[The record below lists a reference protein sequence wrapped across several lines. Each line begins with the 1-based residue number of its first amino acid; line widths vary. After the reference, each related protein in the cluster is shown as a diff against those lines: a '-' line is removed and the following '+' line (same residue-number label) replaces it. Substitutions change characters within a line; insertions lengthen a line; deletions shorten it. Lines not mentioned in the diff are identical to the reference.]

1 MGAMD
6 LDDSISVTS
15 TVDDNDPDAVWE
27 VKQILAEGQFEG
39 ETRYLIEWEGFP
51 LHSATWEPKRQFQD
65 GQDTL
70 LKHWALTKEKQRQGT
85 APRFHID
92 EWRLAAI
99 SQVRDKYARHDMRN
113 RERKRR
119 GLETTR
125 LEPTLEK
132 CIAAIK
138 AAAAGQPKTA
148 GHVGDDSG
156 PVSSAIHVTKEQR
169 REHSSLDRLLSDE
182 DPGPAPS
189 AITVTEK
196 QRRERSSLDR
206 LFSDEESENDVG
218 LSPDSPPD
226 FCEATSQ
233 RRKLELP
240 IPNTRQTS
248 HGPTLVQDTEQLQ
261 KVFADV
267 AIKTPKAPLSIGAVV
282 SSVETSEGKAE
293 LRTKAL
299 GNIMPMDVTDLGS
312 DIMDI
317 DDTNDAA
324 SILFPSS
331 STVKKKPKPSQKK
344 LGAGSGLANNGPGRP
359 PTARME
365 SGSVLQKA
373 RKPLKTVQS
382 TSEDNLSENVTR
394 EADKSAKNNCNT
406 SEERVEAEKLVRTAD
421 MPPKTSNATPNNS
434 SPKASTPPNSRRKK
448 VSFVLSPAEY
458 KRNDG
463 VEASLFVAND
473 PGMPDSL
480 SEPISNPPQATPPV
494 QGQQDLN
501 ESVPKTCVIGSMR
514 LTCSFHV
521 AAQPTRVQIIWYQ
534 RLMRLETLRFSH
546 ICTAQDLL
554 QQLRSGELTSS
565 NWVGGTAGSYLQSD
579 KLAVLLDYLRSSS
592 LGLLCHSDDVCLLL
606 YPSTSPDWQQSP
618 LPTAPLHPEHPFGY
632 ITFEPGLNFQ
642 LDDLSLNFPQLC
654 LSGISLFDKR
664 LYHKILPSSD
674 HLDQLPK
681 SPDSVF
687 LMFPPSATQEHDL
700 FCQWL
705 RVFNKNCEIR
715 SSCMPGHWA
724 KFVEGTRGAVIIH
737 QDCMQSLHRI
747 PNFAK
752 LLHSRNE
759 DYNFWIFRLP
769 FFAPFSLPHPM
780 DSQFDRIGIAL
791 DWVFPPG
798 VAVMVTPSFF
808 ISQPLQAYNLLKWVW
823 QNFSEEPK
831 EPKVYRHGRLVVC
844 HDIAEWLLSLS
855 LEKSEA
861 NRNVRESKHI
871 LDVRMKTVL
880 LVNKLQEEELASA
893 IICAPAF
900 IDGNDEQSLVN
911 WFGWWSTS
919 QVNQF
924 RKFTVI
930 CSDNDDDRRRSRLI
944 KRPALRELFAEDQFR
959 DPAAHIAFTLVPSD
973 SPSDLSTFLHSVSD
987 EAHGGS
993 WNPLVICPWALHQHE
1008 GTSLFGDV
1016 TQWVK
1021 FFAEKYLGRAIGGEK
1036 QLPLLR
1042 NTQLGFFYMMEEPAN
1057 TDLIARD
1064 EGIRNPWVAFVRPM
1078 ELHRKPWRNV
1088 EVLIWDYRLRDLS
1101 RQSQTI
1107 SEADLSPS
1115 QRALIAEVTRQ
1126 YAALKLPV
1134 SKVWAGGFKAS
1145 KLYTNPLEITLD
1157 WMSAVI
1163 ANIKSWLP
1171 LKHDDL
1177 LNRGWSFVRSQGS
1190 QSMTGSPLSTRSIA
1204 GRSEEGEPAVQTEK
1218 PRMVFYPPTGNV
1230 AGIAN
1235 ACPNRLHQ
1243 WATAAQVEKESEYTF
1258 VPTLEWYS
1266 RQQEAGRGFGHIRVW
1281 SWKRF
1286 FEHYKIDDPEY

>member
-6 LDDSISVTS
+6 LDDSISITS
-15 TVDDNDPDAVWE
+15 TVDDDDPDAVWE
-27 VKQILAEGQFEG
+27 VKQILAEGQFQG

-99 SQVRDKYARHDMRN
+99 TQVRDKYARHDMRN

-132 CIAAIK
+132 CIAAIE
-138 AAAAGQPKTA
+138 AAAACQPKT
-148 GHVGDDSG
+148 GHVGDDSE
-156 PVSSAIHVTKEQR
+156 PAFSSTSVTEEQR
-169 REHSSLDRLLSDE
+169 RERSSLDHLFSDD
-182 DPGPAPS
+182 DPGPAPT
-189 AITVTEK
+189 ATPITET
-196 QRRERSSLDR
+196 QRWERSSLDR
-206 LFSDEESENDVG
+206 LFSDDESENDDG

-233 RRKLELP
+233 RHEAEAS

-248 HGPTLVQDTEQLQ
+248 HRSTMVQDTEQLQ
-261 KVFADV
+261 KVFAGV
-267 AIKTPKAPLSIGAVV
+267 AIKTPKASLSIGTVV
-282 SSVETSEGKAE
+282 SSVETSAGKAG

-299 GNIMPMDVTDLGS
+299 PNVMPMAVTDLGNG
-312 DIMDI
+312 IIDI
-317 DDTNDAA
+317 DNTNEAA
-324 SILFPSS
+324 SVLFPSS
-331 STVKKKPKPSQKK
+331 STVKKKSNPSQKK
-344 LGAGSGLANNGPGRP
+344 LGAGPGLANNGPGRP
-359 PTARME
+359 PAAGIE
-365 SGSVLQKA
+365 PGSLLQKA
-373 RKPLKTVQS
+373 RKPLKTIQS
-382 TSEDNLSENVTR
+382 TSEENVSENVTR
-394 EADKSAKNNCNT
+394 EAYKSAKNNCNT
-406 SEERVEAEKLVRTAD
+406 SEETIETDKPLQTTGI
-421 MPPKTSNATPNNS
+421 PPITSNATPNKSN
-434 SPKASTPPNSRRKK
+434 PKASNPPNSKRKR
-448 VSFVLSPAEY
+448 VSFVLSPAED
-458 KRNDG
+458 KHSDG

-473 PGMPDSL
+473 PGMPDSP
-480 SEPISNPPQATPPV
+480 SEPISNPPQATPV
-494 QGQQDLN
+494 QGQQALD

-521 AAQPTRVQIIWYQ
+521 AAQPTQAQIIWYQ

-546 ICTAQDLL
+546 MCTAQDLL

-565 NWVGGTAGSYLQSD
+565 NWVGGTADSYLQSD
-579 KLAVLLDYLRSSS
+579 KLVVLLDYLRSSS

-606 YPSTSPDWQQSP
+606 YPSTSADWQQSP
-618 LPTAPLHPEHPFGY
+618 LPTAPLQPEHPLGY

-642 LDDLSLNFPQLC
+642 LDDLSLNFPQPR
-654 LSGISLFDKR
+654 LSGISLFDKK

-674 HLDQLPK
+674 HLDQLPR
-681 SPDSVF
+681 SPDSIF
-687 LMFPPSATQEHDL
+687 LMFPPSATQEHDM

-705 RVFNKNCEIR
+705 RVFSKNCEIR
-715 SSCMPGHWA
+715 SSCMAGHWA
-724 KFVEGTRGAVIIH
+724 KFLEGTRGAVIIH

-759 DYNFWIFRLP
+759 DYNFWVFRLP

-780 DSQFDRIGIAL
+780 DGQLDRIGIAL
-791 DWVFPPG
+791 DWAFPPG
-798 VAVMVTPSFF
+798 LAVMVTPSFF

-831 EPKVYRHGRLVVC
+831 EPKIYRHGRLVVC

-861 NRNVRESKHI
+861 NLNVRESKHI

-880 LVNKLQEEELASA
+880 LVNKLQEEALATA
-893 IICAPAF
+893 VICAPAF

-924 RKFTVI
+924 RKFTVV

-944 KRPALRELFAEDQFR
+944 KRPALRKLFAEDQFT
-959 DPAAHIAFTLVPSD
+959 DPAAHAAFTMVPSD
-973 SPSDLSTFLHSVSD
+973 SPSDLSIFLRSVSD
-987 EAHGGS
+987 EAHAGS
-993 WNPLVICPWALHQHE
+993 WNPLVICPWAMYQHE

-1021 FFAEKYLGRAIGGEK
+1021 FFAEKYLSRAIGGEK
-1036 QLPLLR
+1036 QVPLLR
-1042 NTQLGFFYMMEEPAN
+1042 NTQLGFFYMMEESAN
-1057 TDLIARD
+1057 TGHSAKDK
-1064 EGIRNPWVAFVRPM
+1064 GIRNPWVAFVRPM
-1078 ELHRKPWRNV
+1078 ELHRKPWRNA
-1088 EVLIWDYRLRDLS
+1088 ELLIWDYRLRDLS

-1107 SEADLSPS
+1107 SEADLSPP

-1126 YAALKLPV
+1126 YTALNLPL
-1134 SKVWAGGFKAS
+1134 SKVWAGGFKTS
-1145 KLYTNPLEITLD
+1145 KMYTNPLDITLD

-1190 QSMTGSPLSTRSIA
+1190 QSMTGSPLSTRSIT
-1204 GRSEEGEPAVQTEK
+1204 GRLEEVEPAVQTEK
-1218 PRMVFYPPTGNV
+1218 PRMVFYPPTGNL
-1230 AGIAN
+1230 AGITS

-1243 WATAAQVEKESEYTF
+1243 WATSAQVEKESEYTF
-1258 VPTLEWYS
+1258 APTLEWYS
-1266 RQQEAGRGFGHIRVW
+1266 RQQEVGRGFEHIRMW
-1281 SWKRF
+1281 SWKRI